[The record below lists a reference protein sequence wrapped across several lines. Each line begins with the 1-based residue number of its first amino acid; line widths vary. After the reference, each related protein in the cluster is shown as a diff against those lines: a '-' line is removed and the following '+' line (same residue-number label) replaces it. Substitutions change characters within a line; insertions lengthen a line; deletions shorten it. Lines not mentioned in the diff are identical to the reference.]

1 MGSWFGELLLFFGVF
16 DLIASGEWML
26 AGIGVMMIF
35 LFEGLAVQEK
45 PGKEEMTALKEFPAT
60 AIKNLAFPFLW
71 LVLYFMGT
79 GEFILAFAVTTG
91 IKAIA
96 LNAKV
101 LAKAHLFLE

>member
-1 MGSWFGELLLFFGVF
+1 
-16 DLIASGEWML
+16 
-26 AGIGVMMIF
+26 
-35 LFEGLAVQEK
+35 VQEK
-45 PGKEEMTALKEFPAT
+45 PDKDEMAALREFPAT

-101 LAKAHLFLE
+101 LAKSFLYS